1 VRFTRDSAFLPTSS
15 QPWRYLHIQR
25 KLLFLFSFLA
35 HSITRSH
42 THTKLSQP
50 PSSMSTP
57 SRGSRGTP
65 FPSGRGR
72 LPRGGAAH
80 PRTPSRSQIPPPSP
94 QTSTAQQPE
103 TPQQH
108 INHFHGLPRDYV
120 PTSTIVTS
128 SFGQQYPSISQNPAA
143 EMADSLPKRTLDEV
157 EKAYERSV
165 KRLS

>member
-1 VRFTRDSAFLPTSS
+1 MGLIDSQLYAIMIPPTKHHLKKANKPQRPRHPFRVPKKPNYCHLPGLFSELSFTHLSPSPSS
-15 QPWRYLHIQR
+15 RSLFIAI
-25 KLLFLFSFLA
+25 FLFSFLA

-120 PTSTIVTS
+120 PT
-128 SFGQQYPSISQNPAA
+128 
-143 EMADSLPKRTLDEV
+143 
-157 EKAYERSV
+157 
-165 KRLS
+165 